1 MTASVARNGGR
12 RSWRRWAAAA
22 ASGWAWFLVVLGIF
36 WSSGGAGYP
45 FGHNDRTGPDY
56 SSLLAGLERAVG
68 GPLITVFGVVALVV
82 AWRLDGRDRHPTR
95 RRAGIVSGVGVAAVI
110 VCVVLDGRMITML
123 PPLGLLPIGWLRAD
137 WPTLFQVVAAAGA
150 ALFLLASIAYADGT
164 SDRDPSGLRRRRAA
178 WIRAGRIATYVAIV
192 CPLPYA
198 LIRLAWSRGW
208 AVGAPEPFVMSLL
221 RNQPENV
228 YIEPILASFATAG
241 AVLTAGLLCRWGR
254 VFPRWIPVL
263 RGRVVPMWFPLLLG
277 GSAVLGIFGF
287 GRGLLLGQLG
297 VHLPGQLDTFQLW
310 GEPVNDWAYW
320 GAGGLG
326 WCLFPLWSISLAV
339 ALTGYYHRY
348 APPARQVSSAGADAA
363 ATAGHGGG
371 RDAVSLRRQR
381 G

>member
-1 MTASVARNGGR
+1 MTALANSAARHGGR
-12 RSWRRWAAAA
+12 WSWRRWAAAA

-68 GPLITVFGVVALVV
+68 GPLITVFGVLALVV
-82 AWRLDGRDRHPTR
+82 AWRLDGRDRQPTR
-95 RRAGIVSGVGVAAVI
+95 RRAGIIGGVGVAAVI
-110 VCVVLDGRMITML
+110 VCVVLDARMITML
-123 PPLGLLPIGWLRAD
+123 PPLGVLPVGWLRAD
-137 WPTLFQVVAAAGA
+137 WPTLFQGVAAAGA
-150 ALFLLASIAYADGT
+150 ALFLLASVAYADRT
-164 SDRDPSGLRRRRAA
+164 TDRDQRDLRRRGAG

-208 AVGAPEPFVMSLL
+208 AVGAPEPFVLSLL

-228 YIEPILASFATAG
+228 YIEPILASFATGG

-263 RGRVVPMWFPLLLG
+263 RGRVVPMWLPLLLG
-277 GSAVLGIFGF
+277 GSAVVGIFGF
-287 GRGLLLGQLG
+287 GRGLLLAQLG

-310 GEPVNDWAYW
+310 GEPVDDWAYW

-348 APPARQVSSAGADAA
+348 ARPARGSSRPG
-363 ATAGHGGG
+363 TAC
-371 RDAVSLRRQR
+371 
-381 G
+381 